1 MSLKFSHFKLIK
13 TKSKKIKYMI
23 KINILIAIT
32 LIFSIN
38 LHSQIASGKVTYK
51 ASLDPELYIENIK
64 KNTEL
69 TLKRKENK
77 VKRAHNA
84 VPTIFYL
91 TFNKSESLYKSQY
104 DMKTNRKLGLLL
116 NQTGNVAR
124 HERIYYSNK
133 EKNES
138 FFQSFW
144 TQEVL
149 VNQEDVIWTITK
161 EAKKIGDYNCFK
173 AEATITKKQS
183 LGMNYLSPVVAW
195 FTPEIPV
202 SYGIQNFS
210 GLPGLI
216 LQLTA
221 NYENGKIFYKATKI
235 ELNKEIN
242 IRRPKGKKQISEEK
256 YIELRKAMSLK
267 RTK

>member
-1 MSLKFSHFKLIK
+1 
-13 TKSKKIKYMI
+13 MI
-23 KINILIAIT
+23 KLNILITIA
-32 LIFSIN
+32 LIFSIT
-38 LHSQIASGKVTYK
+38 LHSQISSGKVTYK
-51 ASLDPELYIENIK
+51 ASLDPELYLENVK

-69 TLKRKENK
+69 TQKRKESK
-77 VKRAHNA
+77 VRRAHNA

-91 TFNKSESLYKSQY
+91 TFNENESLYKSQY

-149 VNQEDVIWTITK
+149 VNQENINWTMTN
-161 EAKKIGDYNCFK
+161 ETRKIGNYNCFK

-183 LGMNYLSPVVAW
+183 LGMNYLSPLIAW

-216 LQLTA
+216 LELTA
-221 NYENGKIFYKATKI
+221 NYENGKLFYKATKI
-235 ELNKEIN
+235 ELNTEVN

-256 YIELRKAMSLK
+256 YIELREAMSLK
-267 RTK
+267 RTKY